1 MDLRFT
7 YHATVRMRE
16 KGISPQAIETWLQ
29 LPERVREGDTAIE
42 YDGVVEGRAVRV
54 VVVKGSQPPLVIAV
68 HPIER

>member
-16 KGISPQAIETWLQ
+16 KDIKIQDVETVLQ
-29 LPERVREGDTAIE
+29 HAEQERVGDSAIE

-54 VVVKGSQPPLVIAV
+54 VVVKGSQPPLVITI